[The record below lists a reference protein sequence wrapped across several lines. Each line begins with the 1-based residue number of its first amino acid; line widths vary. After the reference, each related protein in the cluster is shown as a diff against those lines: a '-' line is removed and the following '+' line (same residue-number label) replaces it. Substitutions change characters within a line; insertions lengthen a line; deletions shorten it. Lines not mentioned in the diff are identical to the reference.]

1 MVRTDP
7 RGFDRDVMMFSP
19 FAILNWHPAT
29 PAPRAR
35 TSPTSVASVLAYG
48 LAQRG
53 QPVAVQI
60 KHEKASAEE
69 FGQKSRLTLWLRHAL
84 PFADLELAV
93 RQFARS
99 RHQIMMIIGT
109 YEYHSPG
116 YRERLHLGPDSAVLR
131 LERQYRASPDEVPQ
145 NSRLLGVIIR
155 RVDALSPPS
164 RLMRRV
170 MAEGHAIQICKLIN
184 PPQSFDPLANVLHC
198 LGPEGRKALADDLGW
213 QQIVPDVYASPDA
226 DVSPVAFLKGPL
238 LIDPGIEIGPEDIHI
253 GPAWLRHGTAAHTVY
268 GQAVSG
274 VGTSDTTFSA
284 PPAHARYF
292 AATRPETRPGYEC
305 AKRAFDITF
314 AAIALL
320 MLSPLMILAAIAIK
334 LYDFGPIFFI
344 HEREGLNGK
353 PFGCIK
359 FRTMVRNAEALKE
372 KLKATNQVDGP
383 QFKIARDPRI
393 TPLGRFLRK
402 TNVDEL
408 PQFWNVLKGDMSL
421 VGPRPSPYSENQLCP
436 PWREARLSVKPG
448 VTGLWQISRSR
459 ERGAA
464 DFQEWIYYDT
474 QYVERRSFWLDIKIV
489 LLTVKEILGKGQ

>member
-1 MVRTDP
+1 
-7 RGFDRDVMMFSP
+7 MFSP
-19 FAILNWHPAT
+19 FAILNWHPAGQ
-29 PAPRAR
+29 APRAR
-35 TSPTSVASVLAYG
+35 ALPTSVAAILAYG

-53 QPVAVQI
+53 HAVSVQI
-60 KHEKASAEE
+60 KREKASAEE
-69 FGQKSRLTLWLRHAL
+69 FGQKSRYTLWLRHPL

-93 RQFARS
+93 RKFTRS
-99 RHQIMMIIGT
+99 RDQIMMIVGT
-109 YEYHSPG
+109 YENQSSG
-116 YRERLHLGPDSAVLR
+116 YRERLHLGPGATVLR
-131 LERQYRASPDEVPQ
+131 LERQYRAAPEETPK
-145 NSRLLGVIIR
+145 NSRLLGVMIR
-155 RVDALSPPS
+155 RVDPALPPS
-164 RLMRRV
+164 RLIRRV
-170 MAEGHAIQICKLIN
+170 MAEGHTIQVCKLIN

-198 LGPEGRKALADDLGW
+198 LGEEGRQKLAQDLGW
-213 QQIVPDVYASPDA
+213 QSIAPDVYASPDA

-268 GQAVSG
+268 GQAVTG
-274 VGTSDTTFSA
+274 VATADAAFTA

-292 AATRPETRPGYEC
+292 AATRPESRPAYDQV
-305 AKRAFDITF
+305 KRLFDFAFAF
-314 AAIALL
+314 FALL
-320 MLSPLMILAAIAIK
+320 LLSPLMLLAAIAVK
-334 LYDFGPIFFI
+334 VYDFGPIFFV
-344 HEREGLNGK
+344 HEREGLNSK

-359 FRTMVRNAEALKE
+359 FRTMVRDAEKLKE

-383 QFKIARDPRI
+383 QFKIAKDPRI

-421 VGPRPSPYSENQLCP
+421 VGPRPSPYTENQLCP

-448 VTGLWQISRSR
+448 ITGLWQISRSR

-474 QYVERRSFWLDIKIV
+474 QYVERRNFWLDLKIV